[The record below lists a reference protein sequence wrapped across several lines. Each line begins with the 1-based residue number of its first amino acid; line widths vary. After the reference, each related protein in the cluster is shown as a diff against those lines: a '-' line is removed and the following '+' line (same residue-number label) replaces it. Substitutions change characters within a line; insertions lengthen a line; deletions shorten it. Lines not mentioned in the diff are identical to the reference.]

1 MKLIIIDTSKTY
13 MTQIRHALANAL
25 PDIEVTEYDA
35 EQQGLPTADFRWDL
49 YDAAL
54 LSEDLGDGPAGTKWL
69 ARYRD
74 TPGFPPTILVA
85 NDGDDYLAV
94 AAIKAGAADYLRR
107 EHVDGERLIALLGA
121 LKPRTTASQDAT
133 LPFNDYLRHARD
145 RNGHP
150 GLPSID
156 STGHRFV
163 RLIGQGG
170 FSRVY
175 LAERLHDGTSVV
187 LKIIDTQHIV
197 EPVVIQRFVREAEI
211 IAAIDNPYVVK
222 VYDQGFT
229 PDYGYIAMEFFQHGD
244 LKQRLETGMT
254 VAAAVAYMRSIAR
267 GLQAIH
273 ACDVIHRD
281 LKPGNIMF
289 RADDSLALADFGI
302 SKRLHD
308 THDLTVASGVVGT
321 PSYLSPEQ
329 AMGAPV
335 DARTDLY
342 SAGVIFYELLAG
354 RKPFRAD
361 SAAALVYQHLH
372 TPPPRLPPE
381 LAAVQPIVDLLLAK
395 NPAERFDSADEFLLS
410 LNTWLPANYGSNL
423 RLAA

>member
-1 MKLIIIDTSKTY
+1 M
-13 MTQIRHALANAL
+13 
-25 PDIEVTEYDA
+25 
-35 EQQGLPTADFRWDL
+35 
-49 YDAAL
+49 
-54 LSEDLGDGPAGTKWL
+54 GDGPAGIKWL
-69 ARYRD
+69 TRYRD
-74 TPGFPPTILVA
+74 APGFPPTILVA
-85 NDGDDYLAV
+85 NGDDYLAV
-94 AAIKAGAADYLRR
+94 AAIKAGAVDYLRR
-107 EHVDGERLIALLGA
+107 EHAHGERLRALLGA
-121 LKPRTTASQDAT
+121 LTPRAAANPEAT
-133 LPFNDYLRHARD
+133 LPLKDYLRHARD
-145 RNGHP
+145 RNRHF
-150 GLPSID
+150 GLPPMD
-156 STGHRFV
+156 SSDHRFV

-175 LAERLHDGTSVV
+175 LAERLHDGAAVV
-187 LKIIDTQHIV
+187 LKVIDTQHLD
-197 EPVVIQRFVREAEI
+197 EPVIIQRFVREAEL

-229 PDYGYIAMEFFQHGD
+229 SDYGYIAMEFFQHGD
-244 LKQRLETGMT
+244 LKQRLEAGLT
-254 VAAAVAYMRSIAR
+254 VAAAVAYMRGIAH

-381 LAAVQPIVDLLLAK
+381 LAAVQPIVDILLAK
-395 NPAERFDSADEFLLS
+395 KPDERFDSADEFLLS
-410 LNTWLPANYGSNL
+410 LDTWLPANYGSNL
-423 RLAA
+423 RVAA